1 MHLSRINKL
10 NATILDIPNL
20 YVHVMLQRD
29 LNFCKNI
36 KIIKV

>member
-20 YVHVMLQRD
+20 YVHACYVAEGLKF
-29 LNFCKNI
+29 L
-36 KIIKV
+36 